1 MYGEARSKG
10 MKWNGMNLTFLKS
23 VGGRC
28 SCNFH
33 MNAAFGFVDDE
44 FVSRPGASMSVLL
57 APSFES
63 IVSGKDK
70 GQM

>member
-1 MYGEARSKG
+1 MEKPEARE
-10 MKWNGMNLTFLKS
+10 WNGMNLTFLKS
-23 VGGRC
+23 VGGKC
-28 SCNFH
+28 SRNFH
-33 MNAAFGFVDDE
+33 MNAGLGFVDE
-44 FVSRPGASMSVLL
+44 FVSGPGASMSVLL